1 MFFTLQG
8 IIYDYE
14 QPIVFYIKSAKLN
27 VRLYV
32 DESKSV
38 NFWAQ
43 GPNNLLMNMLLLNL
57 LLNVLAGRA

>member
-1 MFFTLQG
+1 MFFTLPG

-27 VRLYV
+27 VSLYV

-57 LLNVLAGRA
+57 LLNVLAGGA

>member
-1 MFFTLQG
+1 MFFTLRG

-32 DESKSV
+32 DASKSV